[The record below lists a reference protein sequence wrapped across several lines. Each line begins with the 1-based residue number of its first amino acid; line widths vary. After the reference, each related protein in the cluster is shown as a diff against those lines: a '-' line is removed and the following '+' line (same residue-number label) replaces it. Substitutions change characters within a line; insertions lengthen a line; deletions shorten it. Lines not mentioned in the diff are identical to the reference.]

1 MNQPYLIYNT
11 LSDAY
16 KPDDFHG
23 DYHVHLLCKAGRMDF
38 TLNGKPQAI
47 QAGDLLIWQ
56 MTTDFEGITYSD
68 DFDAEYLMVSSPFLL
83 QYNPEQVWAT
93 KGYMYIKANPVFHLE
108 EDEWDVIETD
118 FLQFRQRISAT
129 RQLFTEEIV
138 GSLVRILLYDMWNIY
153 SREIEKSKIEDITSR
168 HYMRFLMAVQE
179 NCRAHREVAWYGSRL
194 NLAPKYLSEISKD
207 ITGRPASDW
216 IESYTAQELV
226 KLLNDQALTL
236 TQIVDE
242 MHFSSQAMLTRYLKR
257 TLGKTPS
264 EYRKGLKRDRQAD
277 SIVPHI

>member
-1 MNQPYLIYNT
+1 MNQSYIIHNT
-11 LSDAY
+11 LLDTL
-16 KPDDFHG
+16 KPDDFHA
-23 DYHVHLLCKAGRMDF
+23 DYHIHLLCKGGRMDF
-38 TLNGKPQAI
+38 TLNGKSQTV

-56 MTTDFEGITYSD
+56 MTTEFEGIKYSD
-68 DFDAEYLMVSSPFLL
+68 DFDAEYLMISSPFLT

-108 EDEWDVIETD
+108 EDERNVIETD
-118 FLQFRQRISAT
+118 FVQFRQRIGSS
-129 RQLFTEEIV
+129 RQLFTDEIV

-153 SREIEKSKIEDITSR
+153 SREIEKSKIDDITSR
-168 HYMRFLMAVQE
+168 HFMRFLMTVQE
-179 NCRAHREVAWYGSRL
+179 NCRKHREVAWYASRL

-207 ITGRPASDW
+207 ITGLPASDW

-226 KLLNDQALTL
+226 KLLNDQTLTL

-264 EYRKGLKRDRQAD
+264 EYRRGLKAE
-277 SIVPHI
+277 

>member
-11 LSDAY
+11 LSDAF

-23 DYHVHLLCKAGRMDF
+23 DYHVHLLCKSGRMNF
-38 TLNGKPQAI
+38 TLNGKPQAV

-56 MTTDFEGITYSD
+56 MTTDFDDISYSD

-93 KGYMYIKANPVFHLE
+93 KGYMYIKSNPVFHLE
-108 EDEWDVIETD
+108 EDEWNVIETD
-118 FLQFRQRISAT
+118 FLQFRQRIGAQK
-129 RQLFTEEIV
+129 QLFTDEIV

-153 SREIEKSKIEDITSR
+153 SREIEKSKIDDVTSR
-168 HYMRFLMAVQE
+168 HFMRVLMAVQE
-179 NCRAHREVAWYGSRL
+179 NCREHREVAWYGSLL

-226 KLLNDQALTL
+226 KLLNDSSLTL

-264 EYRKGLKRDRQAD
+264 EYRKGLKAE
-277 SIVPHI
+277 

>member
-11 LSDAY
+11 LSDNF

-23 DYHVHLLCKAGRMDF
+23 DYHVHLLCKSGRMDF
-38 TLNGKPQAI
+38 TLNGKPQAV
-47 QAGDLLIWQ
+47 QAEDLLIWQ
-56 MTTDFEGITYSD
+56 MTTEFDDITYSD

-108 EDEWDVIETD
+108 NDEWDVIETD
-118 FLQFRQRISAT
+118 FIQFRQRIGAT
-129 RQLFTEEIV
+129 KQLFTDEIV

-153 SREIEKSKIEDITSR
+153 SREIEKSKIDDITSR
-168 HYMRFLMAVQE
+168 HFMRFLMSVQE
-179 NCRAHREVAWYGSRL
+179 NCREHREVAWYGRHL

-226 KLLNDQALTL
+226 KLLNDSSLTL

-264 EYRKGLKRDRQAD
+264 EYRKGLKTE
-277 SIVPHI
+277 